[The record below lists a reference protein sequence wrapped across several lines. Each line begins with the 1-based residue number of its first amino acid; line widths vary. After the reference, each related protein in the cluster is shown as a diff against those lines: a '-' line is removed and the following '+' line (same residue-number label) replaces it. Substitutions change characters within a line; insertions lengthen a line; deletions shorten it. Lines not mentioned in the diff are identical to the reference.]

1 MKGKPEQIEQA
12 KIIKAKAIDTAFAI
26 VRNPQTR
33 ERLVRFADS
42 KQNAHWW
49 IVNEKSGGDNFLI
62 SEHQKSL
69 VIDGGMA
76 DAPDETKADPDE
88 RVGLNG
94 YRLPQWM
101 MDWLVT
107 HPEPAEELIERALIK
122 TYDITPPE
130 N

>member
-33 ERLVRFADS
+33 ERLVKFADS

-69 VIDGGMA
+69 AIDGDMTEVS
-76 DAPDETKADPDE
+76 DVTRADPDE

-101 MDWLVT
+101 MDWLAT

-122 TYDITPPE
+122 TYDIKPPE